1 MRIGKVVRAIGLKG
15 HLGIGGTEGAL
26 ADLRTVAFR
35 RPGGVTETRAIEEA
49 RRQGRLWAVKVA
61 GISDRDGAETWI
73 GAEVLAERDDL
84 GEAGPGRYY
93 WDDLRGLPVATV
105 SGEPLGTVTGLYETG
120 GVDVL
125 AVTGADGEVL
135 VPLAPWVEVDV
146 GEGRIVVDPPEGL
159 LGGEGRGGRGEKEGD
174 PETRR
179 RRWRGSRPR
188 S

>member
-1 MRIGKVVRAIGLKG
+1 MRLGKVVRAVGLRG
-15 HLGIGGTEGAL
+15 HLGVGGTEGAL
-26 ADLRTVAFR
+26 ADLRTVALR
-35 RPGGVTETRAIEEA
+35 KPGGETETRTIEEA

-61 GISDRDGAETWI
+61 GISDREAAETWI
-73 GAEVLAERDDL
+73 GAEVLAEREDL
-84 GEAGPGRYY
+84 GKAGPGRYF

-105 SGEPLGTVTGLYETG
+105 SGAPLGTVTGLYETG

-125 AVTGADGEVL
+125 VVTGADGEVL

-146 GEGRIVVDPPEGL
+146 GGGRIVVDPPEGL
-159 LGGEGRGGRGEKEGD
+159 FGGEGRGGRGQKEGE